1 MKNQF
6 MGELPKI
13 GGKVETICR
22 FKGGLAKKRW
32 VVPLRGGMIPQCSLC
47 TFLLKQHI
55 PIETN
60 IKSSKRSLSG
70 KNKVS
75 YIIYRGTK
83 TDDVIFHE
91 L

>member
-1 MKNQF
+1 
-6 MGELPKI
+6 
-13 GGKVETICR
+13 
-22 FKGGLAKKRW
+22 
-32 VVPLRGGMIPQCSLC
+32 MIPQYSPC

-60 IKSSKRSLSG
+60 IKLSKRSLSG

-83 TDDVIFHE
+83 TDDIIFNE